1 MIGLLLRVTRQL
13 INVSLC
19 VMMFTHCKYI
29 RIRVAQHWTIERPES
44 APAAVATDK
53 NRPSADGR
61 WRTAFKSRRVFM
73 INQILVTCPTFPLR
87 YRYSEHVRHTCTA
100 HIYAVHSGAPEP
112 RGQRGPAAL
121 VVRGRTGAEKCHF
134 LQDNS

>member
-13 INVSLC
+13 INVSIC

-61 WRTAFKSRRVFM
+61 
-73 INQILVTCPTFPLR
+73 
-87 YRYSEHVRHTCTA
+87 
-100 HIYAVHSGAPEP
+100 
-112 RGQRGPAAL
+112 
-121 VVRGRTGAEKCHF
+121 
-134 LQDNS
+134 